1 MHRRGGHRPAG
12 TASSVD
18 SKTARRWAPGSAR
31 LKSSSPPLLER
42 MSLPSHFPS
51 LGQADSRELAAG
63 TLHGHT
69 RPQRPPLT
77 DRPHYYTPHHHFPTS
92 KLRKHKPSTRCAQL
106 GPLCGWLQ
114 SRSCAPLA
122 RVALCPPTCATS
134 IALQRGGGTDA
145 RCPMAASR
153 RRQPRCH
160 MEGCRWLL
168 TLTLSSL
175 RCARAKPARVVSSR
189 DRSAAPS
196 SHRDGSCRDAC
207 SASLGMM
214 VAGCERLPSSASAQY
229 PPILVPCLSTC
240 MPSLWG
246 GVVFVRRQSPTLPT
260 GSVTSHIND
269 TPREKG
275 KPSHL
280 PDPPAGCRSLFL
292 ITPRSL
298 GQRSRAVAPYRP
310 SLTRWTRKPPSAA
323 WTATN
328 RRRARSWIVGG
339 PFLPG
344 SGLDRLFSRT
354 S

>member
-1 MHRRGGHRPAG
+1 MP
-12 TASSVD
+12 
-18 SKTARRWAPGSAR
+18 
-31 LKSSSPPLLER
+31 
-42 MSLPSHFPS
+42 
-51 LGQADSRELAAG
+51 
-63 TLHGHT
+63 
-69 RPQRPPLT
+69 
-77 DRPHYYTPHHHFPTS
+77 
-92 KLRKHKPSTRCAQL
+92 
-106 GPLCGWLQ
+106 
-114 SRSCAPLA
+114 
-122 RVALCPPTCATS
+122 
-134 IALQRGGGTDA
+134 DA
-145 RCPMAASR
+145 RWRPVGDDSHAATWR
-153 RRQPRCH
+153 
-160 MEGCRWLL
+160 GCRWLL

-189 DRSAAPS
+189 DRSALPS

-229 PPILVPCLSTC
+229 PPIPVPCLSTC

-310 SLTRWTRKPPSAA
+310 SLTRWTRKPLRQPGQQPTRDGREAGLLGA
-323 WTATN
+323 LFCPARGWTACFLELPDLL
-328 RRRARSWIVGG
+328 RRRSDATGRLARPPSLRR
-339 PFLPG
+339 PPA
-344 SGLDRLFSRT
+344 DPREE
-354 S
+354 